1 MGSRG
6 SCAVGRTAS
15 SRMPERKTI
24 ILLAGVER
32 PIRRTN
38 PLHCDRI
45 LLEIVAI
52 RVTELVGRDEDEVN
66 QPPDA
71 AAAKRDEL
79 QDARPDEPHVEPVDP
94 ECPHENG
101 EEQRDDE
108 LPLLRAFRR
117 ARSWLFRRHLPFF
130 PFPLFKHYG
139 NHHGNFLAPIPFNSL
154 PPSPIL
160 CMPSSTFRRTLR
172 LGRFPLAGSLTQE
185 IMPSSR

>member
-71 AAAKRDEL
+71 AAAQRDEL

-117 ARSWLFRRHLPFF
+117 ARSWFFRRHLPLS
-130 PFPLFKHYG
+130 PFQLFKHYG
-139 NHHGNFLAPIPFNSL
+139 NHGSVPNLPFGSGVPPPPL
-154 PPSPIL
+154 PPFLLVGLFFPFSP
-160 CMPSSTFRRTLR
+160 PS
-172 LGRFPLAGSLTQE
+172 
-185 IMPSSR
+185 